1 MDQRMLKYLLA
12 VGLVFF
18 SMLVVAK
25 EVPDPARDILVTF
38 DNASAKSASAGLG
51 APYLHRKRYAIAQK
65 VRRDA
70 AAIQKEYSLEEI
82 ERWPIGSLSVYCF
95 VYRVPEGADR
105 KSIIANLNADVRVDS
120 AQALQRFETSV
131 TNADGYNDTYAN
143 LQYGLDVL
151 DIAAAHQTTQGAGIR
166 VAIIDSNIDK
176 NHEDLIG
183 RVVRI
188 QKFLAEGQADDRQH
202 GTAIASVIG
211 ARSNN
216 ALGMVG
222 IAPEA
227 TLELY
232 VSCWSGGD
240 DKPALCDTF
249 SLLKAIDAVLSDPP
263 HVLNLSLRGP
273 HDPLLERLIEK
284 TVDAGVVV
292 VAAGPADTNPDSG
305 FPSSMQRVLG
315 VGITPPQGSV
325 TELPSDVLFAPGSRI
340 IVALPA
346 GHYDFRS
353 GSSLAAAHVS
363 GVVALLLSI
372 RPESSLDTISSILR
386 QSQGADMRSM
396 VSINACDALN
406 LAGSSQRCGD

>member
-1 MDQRMLKYLLA
+1 
-12 VGLVFF
+12 
-18 SMLVVAK
+18 
-25 EVPDPARDILVTF
+25 
-38 DNASAKSASAGLG
+38 
-51 APYLHRKRYAIAQK
+51 

-340 IVALPA
+340 IVALHIKTIA
-346 GHYDFRS
+346 GCRHAVHGID
-353 GSSLAAAHVS
+353 
-363 GVVALLLSI
+363 
-372 RPESSLDTISSILR
+372 
-386 QSQGADMRSM
+386 
-396 VSINACDALN
+396 
-406 LAGSSQRCGD
+406 

>member
-1 MDQRMLKYLLA
+1 MDQRMLRYSLA
-12 VGLVFF
+12 VVLVFF
-18 SMLVVAK
+18 SMLVAAK
-25 EVPDPARDILVTF
+25 ETPDPARDILVTF
-38 DNASAKSASAGLG
+38 DNTSATSTSAGMG
-51 APYLHRKRYAIAQK
+51 APYLHRKRYSIAQK

-70 AAIQKEYSLEEI
+70 AAIQKEYALEEI

-105 KSIIANLNADVRVDS
+105 KSILVSLNADVRVDS
-120 AQALQRFETSV
+120 AQALQQFETSV
-131 TNADGYNDTYAN
+131 TNADSYNDTYAN

-151 DIAAAHQTTQGAGIR
+151 DIAAAHQTTQGAGVR

-176 NHEDLIG
+176 NHEDLVG
-183 RVVRI
+183 RVVRV
-188 QKFLAEGQADDRQH
+188 QEFLAKGQADDRIH
-202 GTAIASVIG
+202 GTAVASVIG

-227 TLELY
+227 ILELY
-232 VSCWSGGD
+232 VSCWSGGE

-249 SLLKAIDAVLSDPP
+249 SLLKAMDAVLGDPP

-273 HDPLLERLIEK
+273 YDPLLERLIEK
-284 TVDAGVVV
+284 AVDAGVVV
-292 VAAGPADTNPDSG
+292 VAAGLPGTNPDDG

-315 VGITPPQGSV
+315 VGVTPPQGSL
-325 TELPSDVLFAPGSRI
+325 TEHPSDAIFAPGSRI

-346 GHYDFRS
+346 GNYDFRS

-372 RPESSLDTISSILR
+372 QPESSLDTISSILR
-386 QSQGADMRSM
+386 QSQDDDVRSI

-406 LAGSSQRCGD
+406 LAGSAQRCGD